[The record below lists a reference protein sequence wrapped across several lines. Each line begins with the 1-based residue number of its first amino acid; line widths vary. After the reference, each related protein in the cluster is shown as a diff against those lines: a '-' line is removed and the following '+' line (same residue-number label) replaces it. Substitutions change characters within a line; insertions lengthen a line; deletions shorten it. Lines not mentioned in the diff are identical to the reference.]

1 MENYRNEPFGTTPGA
16 TTPGAG
22 AGAGQNAG
30 QQGVTDK
37 ARDVAH
43 EARQKAGEVAHEAR
57 QKAGEQVRTGLDL
70 GKSRAAETLHGVA
83 SSLHQSCQTSQDGAT
98 RYIKQAGDQVQR
110 AADYLERTDVR
121 DMVRHTEDFARRQ
134 PALFIGGAVALGVV
148 AARFLRNSQRQYQQ
162 QQQPD
167 VGYEGTWQGMASGPT
182 YERERPLGGFQTGAT
197 LADSPSPIEPA
208 VPFGTSSAGAS
219 GGAGGGMS
227 AGAGGD
233 VNAGAGAATAGIG
246 DTGETLP
253 PPAGRST
260 RNRR

>member
-1 MENYRNEPFGTTPGA
+1 MENYRNEPFGTTSG
-16 TTPGAG
+16 TTPGATSPE
-22 AGAGQNAG
+22 AGQNAG

-37 ARDVAH
+37 AR
-43 EARQKAGEVAHEAR
+43 EVAHEAR

-70 GKSRAAETLHGVA
+70 GKSRAAEALHGVA
-83 SSLHQSCQTSQDGAT
+83 SSLHQSCQTNQDGAT

-134 PALFIGGAVALGVV
+134 PALFIGGAVALGVM
-148 AARFLRNSQRQYQQ
+148 AARFLRTSQRQYQ

-182 YERERPLGGFQTGAT
+182 YDRERPLGGFQTGAT

-208 VPFGTSSAGAS
+208 VPFGASSTGAS
-219 GGAGGGMS
+219 GSAGSGMS
-227 AGAGGD
+227 ASAGGD
-233 VNAGAGAATAGIG
+233 VNAGAGAATTGIG
-246 DTGETLP
+246 DAGETLP